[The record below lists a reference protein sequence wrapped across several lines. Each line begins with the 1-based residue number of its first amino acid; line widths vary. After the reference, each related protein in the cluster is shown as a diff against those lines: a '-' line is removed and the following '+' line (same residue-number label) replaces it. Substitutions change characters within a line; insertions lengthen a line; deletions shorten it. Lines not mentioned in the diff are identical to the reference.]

1 MNFRLVERPRAE
13 PVSLD
18 EIRNYLRIDGNESDL
33 LLESLITVARSYCEN
48 YQHRAYMTQTLE
60 LTTSGYLFEL
70 PRSEELQKIESIKIN
85 DAVIPEEWYT
95 VWPGLL
101 AVVELNAL
109 TEKPVIIRYVTGVDA
124 AAAVPA
130 EVKQAICL
138 LVSHW
143 YENRIAVTTESAAP
157 KELPFGVKTL
167 LDMGRVVSL

>member
-1 MNFRLVERPRAE
+1 MNFRIVERPRAE

-18 EIRNYLRIDGNESDL
+18 EIRSYLRVDDDENDL

-48 YQHRAYMTQTLE
+48 YQRRAYMSQTLE
-60 LTTSGYLFEL
+60 LTASGHLFEL
-70 PRSEELQKIESIKIN
+70 PRSEELQKIESIKI
-85 DAVIPEEWYT
+85 DGVIIPEEWYA
-95 VWPGLL
+95 VMPCLL
-101 AVVELNAL
+101 AVVELNVL
-109 TEKPVIIRYVTGVDA
+109 TDKPVVIRYVTGVDD

-143 YENRIAVTTESAAP
+143 YENRIAVMTEGTAP
-157 KELPFGVKTL
+157 KELPLGVKAL